1 MQELTKKEKKIAR
14 DIFAIS
20 IEKEFDAALQNS
32 EAILAKWKTGNA
44 TGRQI
49 FHEMR
54 SYLNNNLKHLQH
66 RYDDLRGSYYL
77 ITLAG
82 IFKDGYITG
91 EEIKD
96 FSDEAKEAI
105 KRYSRDD

>member
-1 MQELTKKEKKIAR
+1 MQELTKKEKNKAR
-14 DIFAIS
+14 EIFAIS

-54 SYLNNNLKHLQH
+54 SYLNDFLKHLER
-66 RYDDLRGSYYL
+66 RYDALRPSDYL
-77 ITLAG
+77 MNLTG
-82 IFKDGYITG
+82 ILNDGYITE

-96 FSDEAKEAI
+96 FSEEAKEAI